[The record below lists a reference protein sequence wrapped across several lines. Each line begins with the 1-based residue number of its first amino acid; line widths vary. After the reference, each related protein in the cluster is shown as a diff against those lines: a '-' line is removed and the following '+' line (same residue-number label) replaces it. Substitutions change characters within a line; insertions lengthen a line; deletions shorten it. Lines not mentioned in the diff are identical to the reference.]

1 MLKGLTF
8 DVEPGQKVGI
18 VGRTGAGKTSLF
30 AAMLR
35 LTELDE
41 GKVYVD
47 DVDVAKIG
55 LFDLRSSVAVIPQ
68 DPVLFQVYTSSVEFK
83 PGFKYLI
90 SVKSLNYMF

>member
-68 DPVLFQVYTSSVEFK
+68 DPVLFQVGLYF
-83 PGFKYLI
+83 LC
-90 SVKSLNYMF
+90 